1 MVVAIIP
8 RVPISRTGRI
18 DTLKKRILIAEDE
31 QALLYS
37 MKALIEMI
45 DDEFE
50 VYPANNGRQAL
61 ELMNGL
67 DIDLLITDI
76 RMPEMDGL
84 ELIREVQK
92 KYPSIKILA
101 MSGIGD
107 QYLKAAKS
115 FGASYVF
122 NKPFETDDL
131 TSAINK
137 VLS

>member
-1 MVVAIIP
+1 M
-8 RVPISRTGRI
+8 
-18 DTLKKRILIAEDE
+18 KKRILIAEDE
-31 QALLYS
+31 QAVLYS
-37 MKALIEMI
+37 MKVLIEQI

-50 VYPANNGRQAL
+50 VYSANNGRQAL
-61 ELMNGL
+61 ELINGL

-76 RMPEMDGL
+76 KMPEMDGL

-101 MSGIGD
+101 MSGVGD

-122 NKPFETDDL
+122 HKPFERDKL

>member
-1 MVVAIIP
+1 M
-8 RVPISRTGRI
+8 
-18 DTLKKRILIAEDE
+18 KKRILIAEDE
-31 QALLYS
+31 QVLLDLL
-37 MKALIEMI
+37 KVLLEMI

-50 VYPANNGRQAL
+50 VYSANNGREAL
-61 ELMNGL
+61 ELINGL

-76 RMPEMDGL
+76 KMPEMDGL
-84 ELIREVQK
+84 ELIREMQN

-122 NKPFETDDL
+122 NKPFERDKL
-131 TSAINK
+131 TSAVNK

>member
-1 MVVAIIP
+1 MVVATIP

-37 MKALIEMI
+37 MKVLIEQI

-50 VYPANNGRQAL
+50 VYSANNGRQAL
-61 ELMNGL
+61 ELINGL

-76 RMPEMDGL
+76 KMPEMDGL

-122 NKPFETDDL
+122 NKPFEIDEL